1 MHQPSFLSVKR
12 KAKSK
17 NKAVSDVMTVEEIK
31 WDNVLTVDT
40 GGEALDRMLEKS
52 F

>member
-1 MHQPSFLSVKR
+1 M
-12 KAKSK
+12 SK

-31 WDNVLTVDT
+31 WDNVLTFDI

-52 F
+52 FWGGASEMSPE

>member
-1 MHQPSFLSVKR
+1 MISK

-31 WDNVLTVDT
+31 WDNVLIIDT
-40 GGEALDRMLEKS
+40 GREALDRMLEKS